1 MKPSSNLALFPLTFA
16 FATLD
21 WVVLGVYAA
30 ILLGIG
36 FYFYR
41 PQGGTNEE
49 FFVGNR
55 QTHPLLAGISLFTA
69 LWKTRERS
77 ALALSGY
84 TVAGLLPLVAGF
96 SWLLHTVR

>member
-1 MKPSSNLALFPLTFA
+1 LALFPQTFA

-55 QTHPLLAGISLFTA
+55 RTHPLLAGISLFTA
-69 LWKTRERS
+69 LRKTARTLHAGAQQLYRGRS
-77 ALALSGY
+77 AATRCRL
-84 TVAGLLPLVAGF
+84 
-96 SWLLHTVR
+96 